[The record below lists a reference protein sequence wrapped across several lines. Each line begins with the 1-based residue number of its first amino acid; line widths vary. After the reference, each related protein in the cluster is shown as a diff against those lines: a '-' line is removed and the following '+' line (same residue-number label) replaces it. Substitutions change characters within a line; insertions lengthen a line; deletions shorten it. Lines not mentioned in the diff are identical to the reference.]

1 MSGYAERG
9 DVTQAMR
16 VLEEFTRNYL
26 EPDVDTYSFAIEV
39 LGKDLHR
46 RRGKFSPRLLTK
58 NIDTADEI
66 LSQME
71 KERIAPTGDIIRNYT
86 ELLVL
91 ANEVSTATGVLK
103 DVMQNN
109 QSHIIN
115 NKTIYRVAMANAETG
130 NFDLARNLAACTSE
144 HISILH
150 RNISSK
156 EERYRHVES
165 MKKVRA
171 AEKAKQDNA
180 SDEEESKV

>member
-9 DVTQAMR
+9 DVHQAMR
-16 VLEEFTRNYL
+16 VLEEFRRSDL

-46 RRGKFSPRLLTK
+46 RKGKFSPRLLTK
-58 NIDTADEI
+58 NIDTADVI
-66 LSQME
+66 LSEME
-71 KERIAPTGDIIRNYT
+71 KERVAPSGDIIRNYT

-91 ANEVSTATGVLK
+91 ADEVSTATGVLK

-115 NKTIYRVAMANAETG
+115 NKTIYRVAMANAENG
-130 NFDLARNLAACTSE
+130 NFDLARDLAACTSE

-156 EERYRHVES
+156 EERYRHVQN
-165 MKKVRA
+165 MRKGRA
-171 AEKAKQDNA
+171 AEKAKQDDA
-180 SDEEESKV
+180 IDEDESKL